1 MTTNGVDKIGIQL
14 KTIEELFDPPEANP
28 FEPDSRY
35 ITGIDELAQQ
45 LAKRHLN
52 GAKPTQVVITLP
64 AEAIEPGLKEKTQA
78 ALARYSAAQIEAA
91 DLEIEQLRR
100 RGRFSLISAIVIILV
115 AIAVVWIIGW
125 LNLFGGTVQ
134 SFLVGGLSVFSWVA
148 VWDPFNVYLYEW
160 RVPVRTRRI
169 FERLRQ
175 AEVVIQPCAGENG
188 KVRS

>member
-1 MTTNGVDKIGIQL
+1 MSTNEIDKVGVQL

-35 ITGIDELAQQ
+35 IAGIDELAQQ
-45 LAKRHLN
+45 LAQRRLREY
-52 GAKPTQVVITLP
+52 KPTQVDILLP
-64 AEAIEPGLKEKTQA
+64 AQAIEPGLKEKIQA

-91 DLEIEQLRR
+91 DLELEQLRR

-115 AIAVVWIIGW
+115 AIAVVWFIGW
-125 LNLFGGTVQ
+125 LNILPETVE
-134 SFLVGGLSVFSWVA
+134 SFLVGGLSVFAWVA

-160 RVPVRTRRI
+160 RVPVRTRRV

-175 AEVVIQPCAGENG
+175 AEVVIQPCPGDYDS
-188 KVRS
+188 KK

>member
-1 MTTNGVDKIGIQL
+1 MVVARSRARSGPRDGMPSL
-14 KTIEELFDPPEANP
+14 AAAFAS
-28 FEPDSRY
+28 PD
-35 ITGIDELAQQ
+35 
-45 LAKRHLN
+45 AKRRLREY
-52 GAKPTQVVITLP
+52 KPTQVKITLP
-64 AEAIEPGLKEKTQA
+64 DQAIEPGLKEKTQA

-91 DLEIEQLRR
+91 DLELEQLRR

-115 AIAVVWIIGW
+115 AIVVVWFIGW
-125 LNLFGGTVQ
+125 LNVLPETVE
-134 SFLVGGLSVFSWVA
+134 SFLVGGLSVFAWVA

>member
-1 MTTNGVDKIGIQL
+1 MSTSEIDKVGVQL

-35 ITGIDELAQQ
+35 LAGIDELAQQ
-45 LAKRHLN
+45 LTKRRL
-52 GAKPTQVVITLP
+52 GEYKPTQVEITLP
-64 AEAIEPGLKEKTQA
+64 DQAIEPGLKEKTQA

-91 DLEIEQLRR
+91 DLELEQLRR

-115 AIAVVWIIGW
+115 AIIVVWFIGW
-125 LNLFGGTVQ
+125 LNILPATVQ

-175 AEVVIQPCAGENG
+175 AEVVIQPCSDG
-188 KVRS
+188 KDAKKM